1 MYRNTLKGAL
11 ELLAFSLFNLSYAQS
26 SVNSSTP
33 SNDEFVDLKTDQLNN
48 SGQLIFVINND
59 VIVSVSKGT
68 VISGIEISAKEEIAL
83 TSAETTTE
91 VKSEKHQRRTLKS
104 EKLLSEKV
112 VGRESEKESLKSAD
126 KKHRKVFVKSE
137 KSSENISVWSNVRKA
152 LIPPSNPDL
161 KVVRTEEPY
170 VALSDDA
177 FQPELVLGN
186 NTIVKLINFYNS
198 HFSHRG
204 PPELS

>member
-11 ELLAFSLFNLSYAQS
+11 VLLAFSLFNLSYAQS

-33 SNDEFVDLKTDQLNN
+33 ISDEFIDLKTDQLNN
-48 SGQLIFVINND
+48 SGELIFIIKSD
-59 VIVSVSKGT
+59 VVVSVSKGT
-68 VISGIEISAKEEIAL
+68 VISGVEISAKEEIAL
-83 TSAETTTE
+83 TTVETSIE
-91 VKSEKHQRRTLKS
+91 VKSDKHQRRTLKT
-104 EKLLSEKV
+104 EKFITK
-112 VGRESEKESLKSAD
+112 RETSRASEKETLKPAE
-126 KKHRKVFVKSE
+126 KKQRKVFVKSE
-137 KSSENISVWSNVRKA
+137 TSSENISVWDNVRKV

-161 KVVRTEEPY
+161 KVFRAEEPY
-170 VALSDDA
+170 VASFDNA
-177 FQPELVLGN
+177 FQPKPILGN

>member
-1 MYRNTLKGAL
+1 MYRNILKGAL
-11 ELLAFSLFNLSYAQS
+11 VLLAFSLFNLSYAQS

-33 SNDEFVDLKTDQLNN
+33 SNDEFIDLETDQLNN

-91 VKSEKHQRRTLKS
+91 VKSEKHQRRTLK
-104 EKLLSEKV
+104 
-112 VGRESEKESLKSAD
+112 SEKESLKSAD